1 MTIQINQNI
10 FSVIETLRAF
20 NDHIEEVQNLELE
33 EHTQHSNS
41 KISNHNYQ
49 LSRKFCQYYMQLLQ
63 KRDTKHVYQ
72 AIYWVS
78 SWGQILLQ

>member
-33 EHTQHSNS
+33 EHTQHINS
-41 KISNHNYQ
+41 KISNHNYHTRQ
-49 LSRKFCQYYMQLLQ
+49 FIGFPNGDKFC
-63 KRDTKHVYQ
+63 
-72 AIYWVS
+72 S
-78 SWGQILLQ
+78 NS